1 MIGSGLAALTR
12 LRYACSSYRCVSSF
26 TGWCFDTDA
35 TSSGCSRA
43 KAAER
48 RTARALWSSED
59 AQRSVQL
66 PPALPPGPVAKP
78 NIERQSLGASPVA
91 RARGGM
97 ALAPSQ
103 LAPGRGVAP
112 GRVANAGAHRPSR
125 MRQSGPAAL
134 RTLPMGAG
142 DAGPRPRP
150 LAQGPVGVM
159 IRGPPIRPLGQATSA
174 YFKSMLTYIVT
185 TSLVRVP

>member
-1 MIGSGLAALTR
+1 MTPTPRVRAVLFSSKSRIWSAALRERCGAPKT
-12 LRYACSSYRCVSSF
+12 LSVACSCRLHYRPVR
-26 TGWCFDTDA
+26 
-35 TSSGCSRA
+35 SRN
-43 KAAER
+43 
-48 RTARALWSSED
+48 RTLKGSRSAR
-59 AQRSVQL
+59 
-66 PPALPPGPVAKP
+66 PPSPGP
-78 NIERQSLGASPVA
+78 
-91 RARGGM
+91 GGM

-142 DAGPRPRP
+142 DAGPGPP
-150 LAQGPVGVM
+150 AQGPVGVM
-159 IRGPPIRPLGQATSA
+159 IRGPPIRPLAQATSA